1 MAKVIILCGRIAVG
15 KSYYANK
22 LKEKNNAIILSVDEL
37 MLRLS
42 DSCLGAH
49 HDDMS
54 LRCERYF
61 YGLAEQMTNSG
72 IDVIIDFGYWSRKE
86 REEAKEY
93 FGRRGIKS
101 ELHYIQISEEK
112 RIKQLESR
120 NDRLIN
126 ERRMKDTGRVYII
139 DEVLRQ
145 RLDQKFEEPE
155 QEEIDLL
162 VTNN

>member
-1 MAKVIILCGRIAVG
+1 MAKVIILCGRIAAG
-15 KSYYANK
+15 KSYYANQ
-22 LKEKNNAIILSVDEL
+22 LKEQNNAIILSVDDL

-49 HDDMS
+49 HDDMA

-72 IDVIIDFGYWSRKE
+72 IDVIIDFGYWSRRE
-86 REEAKEY
+86 REEARKY
-93 FGRRGIKS
+93 FSSRGIKS
-101 ELHYIQISEEK
+101 ELHYIHIADEK

-120 NDRLIN
+120 NERLIT
-126 ERRMKDTGRVYII
+126 EKEKKDTGRVYII

-145 RLDQKFEEPE
+145 RLDQKFEEPA
-155 QEEIDLL
+155 QEEIDILI
-162 VTNN
+162 TNN